1 MRSLLVTGGAGFI
14 GSNFVRF
21 YLESHPGIRLVNFDK
36 LTYAGNLDN
45 LRDLGENANYTFVR
59 GDICNRDEVLAVMK
73 RHETD
78 TVVHFAAESHVDR
91 SISGAAVFVA
101 TNVLGTQVLV
111 DAARERNVE
120 RFLHVSTDEVYG
132 SLGRE
137 GKFTES
143 TPVHPNSPYAAS
155 KAASDLLVLAAVHTF
170 GFPAVVT
177 RCSNNYGPYQF
188 PEKLIP
194 LMIACAMDDRP
205 LPVYGEGLNVRD
217 WLYVRD
223 HCTALDAVLDRGR
236 TGEVYNIGGNNECR
250 NIDIVRLLLR
260 KLRKPES
267 LISYV
272 KDRPGHDL
280 RYAIDASKIM
290 GELGWAPGVTFE
302 QGLEQTVEWY
312 LKHEPWWRR
321 IMSGAYRQYYKEMYE
336 ER

>member
-1 MRSLLVTGGAGFI
+1 
-14 GSNFVRF
+14 
-21 YLESHPGIRLVNFDK
+21 
-36 LTYAGNLDN
+36 
-45 LRDLGENANYTFVR
+45 
-59 GDICNRDEVLAVMK
+59 
-73 RHETD
+73 
-78 TVVHFAAESHVDR
+78 
-91 SISGAAVFVA
+91 
-101 TNVLGTQVLV
+101 
-111 DAARERNVE
+111 VE

-170 GFPAVVT
+170 SFPAIVT

-205 LPVYGEGLNVRD
+205 LPVYGEGINVRD

-223 HCTALDAVLDRGR
+223 HCTALDAVMERGR
-236 TGEVYNIGGNNECR
+236 NGEVYNIGGNNECR

-280 RYAIDASKIM
+280 RYAIDASKVM

-302 QGLEQTVEWY
+302 QGIEQTVEWY

-321 IMSGAYRQYYKEMYE
+321 IMSGAYREYYKDMYE
-336 ER
+336 T